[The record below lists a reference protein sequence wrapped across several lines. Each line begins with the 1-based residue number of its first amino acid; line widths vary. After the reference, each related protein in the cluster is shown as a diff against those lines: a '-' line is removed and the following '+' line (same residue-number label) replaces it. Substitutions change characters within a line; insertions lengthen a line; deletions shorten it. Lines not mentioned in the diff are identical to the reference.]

1 MCSKIEFL
9 VFLVQNLVKTTAI
22 HAVTLVATIHATDQQ
37 SNTVIHGTT
46 GIAPI
51 LVPTITV
58 STAVLTNVGAI
69 QVVQPSTT
77 TPEQTC
83 VF

>member
-9 VFLVQNLVKTTAI
+9 VLLVQNLAKTTAI
-22 HAVTLVATIHATDQQ
+22 HAVTLVATIHVTDQP
-37 SNTVIHGTT
+37 SNIATRGTT

-51 LVPTITV
+51 LAHTITV